1 MNEKEGLEVNPK
13 QKLEDNIENASKM
26 IKKVKEELAKKIV

>member
-1 MNEKEGLEVNPK
+1 MSEEKLEVSPK
-13 QKLEDNIENASKM
+13 QKLEDDIEMASKM